1 MKKCPK
7 GINIILLSNS
17 TLFFEGI
24 KKVFES
30 EKNINII
37 LETSEIIKVKTI
49 LDDVKPDFI
58 ICDSRTVLI
67 KNRKFSRYVGEISPK
82 TVILL
87 FACEHKENNKLD
99 NTIYVSDSITAPE
112 LVDVVLNKNV
122 TSISYRIDKRPVEV
136 KNKLTKTELK
146 VINFISEGYTNKE
159 AAKKLTISEKTVKA
173 HLTNIFIKLN
183 LKNRYQLIV
192 YSQQINQ
199 KQQLATL

>member
-1 MKKCPK
+1 MKKYPK
-7 GINIILLSNS
+7 EINIILLSNS

-37 LETSEIIKVKTI
+37 LETSEIIEVKTI

-67 KNRKFSRYVGEISPK
+67 KNKKFSRYVREISPK

-87 FACEHKENNKLD
+87 FASEHKENIKLD

-122 TSISYRIDKRPVEV
+122 TSILDMIDKQPVEV

-159 AAKKLTISEKTVKA
+159 AAKKLSISEKTVKA

>member
-1 MKKCPK
+1 MKKYSK
-7 GINIILLSNS
+7 EINIILLSNS

-37 LETSEIIKVKTI
+37 LETSEIIEVKTI

-67 KNRKFSRYVGEISPK
+67 KNKKFSRYVGEISPK

-87 FACEHKENNKLD
+87 FASEHKENKKLD

-112 LVDVVLNKNV
+112 LVNVVLNKNV
-122 TSISYRIDKRPVEV
+122 TSISDMIDKQPVEV

-159 AAKKLTISEKTVKA
+159 AAKKLSISEKTVKA

-199 KQQLATL
+199 KQQLANL